1 MAQVIKNI
9 SGEVV
14 IVSDLNQPANVQP
27 SELQQQVV
35 VVENFL
41 DGEQTDTIT
50 FRLDERFRE
59 RAIQTLIERGE
70 GITLTNAQTDRDL
83 AGFVE
88 IDLQSFAEEDERT
101 STYLSAIMKS
111 PTYRQDA
118 SRKIIKTDF
127 KEFV

>member
-101 STYLSAIMKS
+101 STYLSAIMK
-111 PTYRQDA
+111 
-118 SRKIIKTDF
+118 
-127 KEFV
+127 

>member
-111 PTYRQDA
+111 PVYRRDA